1 MSKSYI
7 HVFVLFHTGLYAYN
21 STYLVLTYHQS
32 IHWNWHQS
40 GERHGNKKHKVIQ
53 CSILMLSSMNHTKHT
68 AIKNS
73 VTMLMSQFHDQN
85 FTKLSSIQSECTPCS
100 QCKGKVKT
108 WCVYELFCV
117 MSVRRGSSGYITQE
131 AAVHETSAG
140 HNGMEHMASGQHFY
154 PPRHS
159 AVHHFTVD
167 KCGLKIYV
175 TSVNQVSNLRRNI
188 SIYGVFDCVVFT
200 IAKLKIRNCYYNA
213 TTTTKTLRK
222 DLFLTLI
229 TSPSNWCL
237 WIWQVSYLFSIDLV
251 DVNIGNAFLTAPHH
265 LGL

>member
-1 MSKSYI
+1 MCWMSKSYI
-7 HVFVLFHTGLYAYN
+7 HVSVLFHTGLYAYN
-21 STYLVLTYHQS
+21 SIYLVLTYHQS

-117 MSVRRGSSGYITQE
+117 MSVRRGKFWLHYTGSCGAWDVCWTQRNGTHGFRTTLLSTSS
-131 AAVHETSAG
+131 
-140 HNGMEHMASGQHFY
+140 
-154 PPRHS
+154 
-159 AVHHFTVD
+159 
-167 KCGLKIYV
+167 
-175 TSVNQVSNLRRNI
+175 LRG
-188 SIYGVFDCVVFT
+188 SP
-200 IAKLKIRNCYYNA
+200 
-213 TTTTKTLRK
+213 
-222 DLFLTLI
+222 FLG
-229 TSPSNWCL
+229 
-237 WIWQVSYLFSIDLV
+237 WQVW
-251 DVNIGNAFLTAPHH
+251 P
-265 LGL
+265 